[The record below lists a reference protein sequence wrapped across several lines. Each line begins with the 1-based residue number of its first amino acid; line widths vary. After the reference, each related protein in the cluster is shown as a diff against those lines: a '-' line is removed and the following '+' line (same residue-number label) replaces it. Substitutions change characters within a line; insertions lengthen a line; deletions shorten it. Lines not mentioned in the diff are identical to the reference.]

1 MTASVR
7 LDDPSLL
14 TGRCLIGGNWCE
26 ADTGETISVENPA
39 NGLTIGTVPNCGSRE
54 TAVAIAAAQDAFNG
68 WRKRTAA
75 ERGDLLGRWHDLMLK
90 QTGDLGGTSTTE
102 TCGRAVA
109 SEI

>member
-1 MTASVR
+1 MTASVG
-7 LDDPSLL
+7 LEDTSLL
-14 TGRCLIGGNWCE
+14 TGRCLIAAPG
-26 ADTGETISVENPA
+26 VR
-39 NGLTIGTVPNCGSRE
+39 LTPERQYRSRILR
-54 TAVAIAAAQDAFNG
+54 TDSRSGPCPIAAAAIAIAAAQDAFNG